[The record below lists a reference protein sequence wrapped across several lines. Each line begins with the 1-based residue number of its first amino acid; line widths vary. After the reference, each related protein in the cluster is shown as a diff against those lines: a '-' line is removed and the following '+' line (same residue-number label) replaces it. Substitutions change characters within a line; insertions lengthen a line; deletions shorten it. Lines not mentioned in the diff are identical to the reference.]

1 MINKHDKMKN
11 VLYILSFLF
20 GFILFA
26 QNETIFEQ
34 ANTLYNEGK
43 YAEAIDKYTTILE
56 SGNHSVELYF
66 NLGNANYKLNNI
78 APSIYYYEKA
88 LQLEPN
94 DNDIKNNIAFARNMT
109 VDAIDVV
116 PESGFSKLIKS
127 ITNTFSF
134 DVWAK
139 SSIVLVF
146 SFVLLFLIY
155 YFAFSSF
162 KKRLAFIGSLIAL
175 FLCCVTLLFA
185 FHKYN
190 LDKKDKPAI
199 IFAQESKVKS
209 EPNLRSEESFRLH
222 EGTKV
227 QVLDVIGEWKK
238 IKLSDG
244 KTGWVSS
251 EDIKLLNDF

>member
-1 MINKHDKMKN
+1 MRN
-11 VLYILSFLF
+11 VLFILSVLF
-20 GFILFA
+20 SFILSA

-43 YAEAIDKYTTILE
+43 YAEAIDKYTAILE
-56 SGNHSVELYF
+56 TGNHSAELYF

-88 LQLEPN
+88 LQLAPN

-109 VDAIDVV
+109 IDAIDVV

-139 SSIVLVF
+139 LSIVLVF
-146 SFVLLFLIY
+146 CFVLLFLIY
-155 YFAFSSF
+155 YFAFSSL
-162 KKRLAFIGSLIAL
+162 KKRLTFIGSLTAL
-175 FLCCVTLLFA
+175 V
-185 FHKYN
+185 
-190 LDKKDKPAI
+190 
-199 IFAQESKVKS
+199 FAQESKIKS
-209 EPNLRSEESFRLH
+209 EPNVRSEESFRLH

-227 QVLDVIGEWKK
+227 QVLDTIGEWKK

-244 KTGWVSS
+244 KTGWVLS
-251 EDIKLLNDF
+251 EDIKMLNAF